1 MAGPLLALLLAYA
14 LGSIPFGILLTRLAG
29 AGDLRAIG
37 SGNIGAT
44 NVLRTGRKG
53 IAAATLLLDMAKGTA
68 AVLLAEALVPGTAQ
82 LAAVGALFGHLYPIW
97 LRFVGGKGVATL
109 FGLLVAFAVT
119 GDLHWAV
126 PAAYALAWGGLLAL
140 TRYSSVAG
148 MSAALLAPVAAA
160 IAGRFDLALLLLGLG
175 LLVLWK
181 HRGNLD
187 RLLSGTEPRVGGS
200 SDD

>member
-1 MAGPLLALLLAYA
+1 MAGPLLALLLAYG
-14 LGSIPFGILLTRLAG
+14 LGSIPFGILLTRLTG

-53 IAAATLLLDMAKGTA
+53 LAAATLVLDMAKGAA
-68 AVLLAEALVPGTAQ
+68 AVILAEALVPGTAQ
-82 LAAVGALFGHLYPIW
+82 LAAVGALLGHLYPVW
-97 LRFVGGKGVATL
+97 LRFAGGKGVATL
-109 FGLLVAFAVT
+109 FGLLIAFAVT

-126 PAAYALAWGGLLAL
+126 AVAYAVTWIGLLAL
-140 TRYSSVAG
+140 IRYSSVAG
-148 MSAALLAPVAAA
+148 MAAALLAPVAAA
-160 IAGRFDLALLLLGLG
+160 MGGRFDLALLFLGLG

-187 RLLSGTEPRVGGS
+187 RLLSGTEPRVGESGNG
-200 SDD
+200 

>member
-1 MAGPLLALLLAYA
+1 MAGPLLALLLAYC
-14 LGSIPFGILLTRLAG
+14 LGSIPFGILLTRLMG

-53 IAAATLLLDMAKGTA
+53 LAVATLLLDMAKGTA

-82 LAAVGALFGHLYPIW
+82 LAAVGALLGHLYPVW
-97 LRFVGGKGVATL
+97 LKFAGGKGVATL
-109 FGLLVAFAVT
+109 FGLLLAFAIT
-119 GDLHWAV
+119 GDLHWSVA
-126 PAAYALAWGGLLAL
+126 AAYAVVWIGLLAL
-140 TRYSSVAG
+140 VRYSSVAG

-160 IAGRFDLALLLLGLG
+160 MAGRFDLALLFLGLG

-200 SDD
+200 GNG